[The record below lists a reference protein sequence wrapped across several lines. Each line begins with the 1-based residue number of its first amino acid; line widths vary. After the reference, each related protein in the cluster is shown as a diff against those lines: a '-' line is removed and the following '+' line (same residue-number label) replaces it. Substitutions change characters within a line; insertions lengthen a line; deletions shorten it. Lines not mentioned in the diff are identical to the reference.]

1 MFLLGGLTQLY
12 LCDGLADP
20 SAPGSGL
27 PILEAVYP
35 LETVFPALENAGDV
49 ADVVRCE
56 EVEEAWSAE
65 GCVCVLR
72 EVLL

>member
-12 LCDGLADP
+12 VCDGLADP

-35 LETVFPALENAGDV
+35 LESVFPALENAGDIG
-49 ADVVRCE
+49 DVVR
-56 EVEEAWSAE
+56 
-65 GCVCVLR
+65 
-72 EVLL
+72 